1 MKLNIGIVGLG
12 TVGSGLI
19 ELIEKNKNQIK
30 KIYNIELK
38 IIGIHAKS
46 KSKKR
51 SFNKGNY
58 KWFANHLKMIE
69 DSSIQLIVE
78 LVGGA
83 NGIALDI
90 AKKTLNSG
98 KNLVTANKAMIAIH
112 GNKLIA
118 LAEKNK
124 VNISFEASV
133 AGGIPVINV
142 LENSLLADKISKIYG
157 ILNGTSNY
165 ILTQMLEK
173 KKSFDSVLKNAQA
186 LGYAEFDPTDD
197 VSGRDAAYKISILSN
212 LVFSIPSKFSDVE
225 IKGINTIE
233 NIDLSMAD
241 KLGYSIKLI
250 GLSEKFGTQIIQK
263 VQPCLVLKE
272 SIISKVKNELNTIVI
287 EGNLADKI
295 VLTGKGAGKY
305 PTSSAVI
312 SDIIDFRKNKK
323 RRLISYKTEK
333 VKSMQ
338 KTKLKYSKEK
348 FYIRLKVMD
357 KPGVLADI
365 TSLFKKQ
372 KISISSM
379 FQMENKKST
388 AVPLIFMTHNV
399 DNRELVKAIYRI
411 EKLENVKSKAII
423 IKIEESL

>member
-1 MKLNIGIVGLG
+1 MKLNIGIIGLG

-19 ELIEKNKNQIK
+19 ELIERNKNQIK
-30 KIYNIELK
+30 NKYNIELK
-38 IIGIHAKS
+38 IVGIHAKS

-51 SFNKGNY
+51 SFNKSNY
-58 KWFANHLKMIE
+58 KWFVDHLKMVE

-83 NGIALDI
+83 NGIALDV

-133 AGGIPVINV
+133 AGGIPIINV

-197 VSGRDAAYKISILSN
+197 VSGRDTAYKISILSN
-212 LVFSIPSKFSDVE
+212 LVFGVPSKFSDVE

-250 GLSEKFGTQIIQK
+250 GLSEKSGNLIIQK

-287 EGNLADKI
+287 EGDLADKI

-323 RRLISYKTEK
+323 RRLISYKKEK
-333 VKSMQ
+333 VKSMH

-399 DNRELVKAIYRI
+399 YNRELVKAIYRI
-411 EKLENVKSKAII
+411 EKLKNVKSKATI